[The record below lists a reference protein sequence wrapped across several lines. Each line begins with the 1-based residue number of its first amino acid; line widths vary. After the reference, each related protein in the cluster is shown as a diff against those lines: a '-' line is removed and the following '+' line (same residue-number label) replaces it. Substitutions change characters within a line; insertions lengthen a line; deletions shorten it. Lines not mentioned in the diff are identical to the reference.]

1 MDIYSSNNSLV
12 SSLLG
17 KKTNDFVY
25 VLLTS
30 IIGSFLLAI
39 SSKVQIP
46 LTPVPVTLQTLVL
59 LVMSMF
65 LGWRGAVGATS
76 LYLFQG
82 AIGLPVFAHGG
93 GFIILFGPTGGY
105 LFGFLIASLV
115 VGYLAERG
123 WDKSVVLTFTS
134 LTIGTLI
141 IYLFGVI
148 WLSYLKDLNT
158 ALVFGLLPF
167 ITPDILKICLGTCL
181 VSAGWEISAV
191 SYTHLTLPTKA

>member
-1 MDIYSSNNSLV
+1 MNIFSSNNSLV

-17 KKTNDFVY
+17 KKTNDLVY

-30 IIGSFLLAI
+30 VIGSFILAI

-115 VGYLAERG
+115 VGYLAEKG
-123 WDKSVVLTFTS
+123 WDRSVVLTFTS
-134 LTIGTLI
+134 MTIGTLI

-181 VSAGWEISAV
+181 VSAGWEISE
-191 SYTHLTLPTKA
+191 KFINRKI

>member
-115 VGYLAERG
+115 VGYLAEKG

-134 LTIGTLI
+134 MTIGTLI

-181 VSAGWEISAV
+181 VSAGWEISE
-191 SYTHLTLPTKA
+191 KFINRQI

>member
-115 VGYLAERG
+115 VGYLAEKG

-134 LTIGTLI
+134 MTIGTLI

-181 VSAGWEISAV
+181 ISAGWELSEKFLNRKI
-191 SYTHLTLPTKA
+191 

>member
-30 IIGSFLLAI
+30 VIGSFLLAV

-105 LFGFLIASLV
+105 LFGFLMASLV

-123 WDKSVVLTFTS
+123 WDKSVLLTLTTM
-134 LTIGTLI
+134 TIGTLI

-181 VSAGWEISAV
+181 VSAGWEISE
-191 SYTHLTLPTKA
+191 KIINRKI

>member
-115 VGYLAERG
+115 VGYLAEKG
-123 WDKSVVLTFTS
+123 WDKSVLLTFTS
-134 LTIGTLI
+134 MTIGTLI

-181 VSAGWEISAV
+181 VSAGWEISE
-191 SYTHLTLPTKA
+191 KFINRKI

>member
-115 VGYLAERG
+115 VGYLAEKG

-134 LTIGTLI
+134 MTIGTLI

-181 VSAGWEISAV
+181 VSAGWEISEKFIKRK
-191 SYTHLTLPTKA
+191 T

>member
-115 VGYLAERG
+115 VGYLAEKG
-123 WDKSVVLTFTS
+123 WDKSVVLTFTCMN
-134 LTIGTLI
+134 IGTLI

-181 VSAGWEISAV
+181 VSAGWEISE
-191 SYTHLTLPTKA
+191 KFINRKI

>member
-65 LGWRGAVGATS
+65 LGWRGALGATS

-93 GFIILFGPTGGY
+93 GFVILFGPTGGY

-115 VGYLAERG
+115 VGYLAEKG
-123 WDKSVVLTFTS
+123 WDKSVILTFTS
-134 LTIGTLI
+134 MTIGTLI

-181 VSAGWEISAV
+181 VSAGWEISE
-191 SYTHLTLPTKA
+191 KFINRKI

>member
-30 IIGSFLLAI
+30 VIGSFLLAI

-115 VGYLAERG
+115 VGYLAERE

-134 LTIGTLI
+134 MTIGTLI

-181 VSAGWEISAV
+181 VSAGWEISE
-191 SYTHLTLPTKA
+191 KFINRKI

>member
-1 MDIYSSNNSLV
+1 MDTYSSNNSLV

-17 KKTNDFVY
+17 KKTSDFVY

-115 VGYLAERG
+115 VGYLAEKG

-134 LTIGTLI
+134 MTIGTLI

-181 VSAGWEISAV
+181 VSAGWEISE
-191 SYTHLTLPTKA
+191 KFINRKI

>member
-1 MDIYSSNNSLV
+1 MDTYSSNNSLV

-93 GFIILFGPTGGY
+93 GFVILFGPTGGY

-115 VGYLAERG
+115 VGYLAEKG

-134 LTIGTLI
+134 MTIGTLV

-158 ALVFGLLPF
+158 ALIFGLLPF

-181 VSAGWEISAV
+181 VLAGWEISEKFINRK
-191 SYTHLTLPTKA
+191 T

>member
-1 MDIYSSNNSLV
+1 MDTYSSNNSLV

-105 LFGFLIASLV
+105 LFGFLMASLV

-123 WDKSVVLTFTS
+123 WDKSVLLTLTTM
-134 LTIGTLI
+134 TIGTLI

-181 VSAGWEISAV
+181 VSAGWEISE
-191 SYTHLTLPTKA
+191 KFINRKI

>member
-30 IIGSFLLAI
+30 VIGSFLLAI

-134 LTIGTLI
+134 MTIGTLV

-158 ALVFGLLPF
+158 ALIFGLLPF

-181 VSAGWEISAV
+181 VSAGWEISEKFINMK
-191 SYTHLTLPTKA
+191 T

>member
-17 KKTNDFVY
+17 KKTNDIVY

-115 VGYLAERG
+115 VGYLAEKG

-134 LTIGTLI
+134 MTIGTLI

-181 VSAGWEISAV
+181 VSAGWEISE
-191 SYTHLTLPTKA
+191 KFINRKI

>member
-1 MDIYSSNNSLV
+1 MNTYSSNNSLV

-17 KKTNDFVY
+17 KKTNDLVY

-30 IIGSFLLAI
+30 ILGSFLLAI

-115 VGYLAERG
+115 VGYLAEKG

-134 LTIGTLI
+134 MTIGTLI

-181 VSAGWEISAV
+181 VSAGWEISE
-191 SYTHLTLPTKA
+191 KFINRKI

>member
-30 IIGSFLLAI
+30 VIGSFLLAI

-65 LGWRGAVGATS
+65 LGWRGALGATS

-93 GFIILFGPTGGY
+93 GFVILFGPTGGY

-115 VGYLAERG
+115 VGYLAEKG

-134 LTIGTLI
+134 MTIGTLI

-181 VSAGWEISAV
+181 VSAGWEISE
-191 SYTHLTLPTKA
+191 KFINKKI

>member
-30 IIGSFLLAI
+30 VIGSFLLAI

-82 AIGLPVFAHGG
+82 AIGLPVLSHGG
-93 GFIILFGPTGGY
+93 GFVILFGPTGGY

-115 VGYLAERG
+115 VGYLAEKG
-123 WDKSVVLTFTS
+123 WDKSVVLTFIS
-134 LTIGTLI
+134 MTIGTLI

-181 VSAGWEISAV
+181 VSAGWEISE
-191 SYTHLTLPTKA
+191 KFINRKI

>member
-1 MDIYSSNNSLV
+1 MNMYSSNNSLV

-46 LTPVPVTLQTLVL
+46 ITPVPVTLQTLVL

-93 GFIILFGPTGGY
+93 GFVILFGPTGGY

-115 VGYLAERG
+115 VGYLAEKG

-134 LTIGTLI
+134 MTIGTLI

-181 VSAGWEISAV
+181 VSAGWEISE
-191 SYTHLTLPTKA
+191 KFINRKI

>member
-1 MDIYSSNNSLV
+1 MNMYSSNHSLV

-65 LGWRGAVGATS
+65 LCWRGAVGATS

-115 VGYLAERG
+115 VGYLAEKG

-134 LTIGTLI
+134 MTIGTLI

-181 VSAGWEISAV
+181 VSAGWEISE
-191 SYTHLTLPTKA
+191 KFINRKI

>member
-134 LTIGTLI
+134 MTIGTLI

-167 ITPDILKICLGTCL
+167 ITHDILKICLGTCL
-181 VSAGWEISAV
+181 VSAGWEISE
-191 SYTHLTLPTKA
+191 KFINRKI

>member
-30 IIGSFLLAI
+30 IIGSFLLAF

-65 LGWRGAVGATS
+65 LGWRGALGATS
-76 LYLFQG
+76 LYLLQG

-134 LTIGTLI
+134 MTIGTLI

-158 ALVFGLLPF
+158 ALMFGLLPF

-181 VSAGWEISAV
+181 VSAGWEISE
-191 SYTHLTLPTKA
+191 KFINRKI

>member
-115 VGYLAERG
+115 VGYLAEKG

-134 LTIGTLI
+134 MTIGTLI

-181 VSAGWEISAV
+181 VSAGWEISE
-191 SYTHLTLPTKA
+191 KFINREI

>member
-65 LGWRGAVGATS
+65 LGWRGALGATS

-93 GFIILFGPTGGY
+93 GFVILFGPTGGY

-115 VGYLAERG
+115 VGYLAEKG

-134 LTIGTLI
+134 MTIGTLI

-181 VSAGWEISAV
+181 VSAGWEISE
-191 SYTHLTLPTKA
+191 KFINKKI

>member
-65 LGWRGAVGATS
+65 LGWRGALGATC

-115 VGYLAERG
+115 VGYLAEKG

-134 LTIGTLI
+134 MTIGTLI
-141 IYLFGVI
+141 IYSFGVI

-181 VSAGWEISAV
+181 VSAGWEISE
-191 SYTHLTLPTKA
+191 KFMNKKI

>member
-46 LTPVPVTLQTLVL
+46 LTPVPVTVQTLVL

-65 LGWRGAVGATS
+65 LGWRGALGATS

-115 VGYLAERG
+115 VGYLAEKG

-134 LTIGTLI
+134 MTIGTLI

-181 VSAGWEISAV
+181 VSAGWEISE
-191 SYTHLTLPTKA
+191 KFINRKI

>member
-1 MDIYSSNNSLV
+1 MDMYSSNHSLV

-17 KKTNDFVY
+17 KKTNDFFY

-115 VGYLAERG
+115 VGYLAEKG

-134 LTIGTLI
+134 MTIGTLI

-181 VSAGWEISAV
+181 VSAGWEISE
-191 SYTHLTLPTKA
+191 KFINRKI

>member
-30 IIGSFLLAI
+30 VIGSFLLAI

-65 LGWRGAVGATS
+65 LGWRGALGATS

-93 GFIILFGPTGGY
+93 GFVILFGPTGGY

-134 LTIGTLI
+134 MTIGTLI

-181 VSAGWEISAV
+181 VSAGWEISE
-191 SYTHLTLPTKA
+191 KFINRKI

>member
-1 MDIYSSNNSLV
+1 MDMYSSNNSLV

-65 LGWRGAVGATS
+65 LGWRGALGATS

-115 VGYLAERG
+115 VGYLAEKG

-134 LTIGTLI
+134 MTIGTLI

-181 VSAGWEISAV
+181 VSAGWEISE
-191 SYTHLTLPTKA
+191 KFINRKI

>member
-65 LGWRGAVGATS
+65 LGWRGALGATS
-76 LYLFQG
+76 IYLFQG

-93 GFIILFGPTGGY
+93 GFVILFGPTGGY

-115 VGYLAERG
+115 VGYLAEKG

-134 LTIGTLI
+134 MTIGTLI

-181 VSAGWEISAV
+181 VSAGWEIGE
-191 SYTHLTLPTKA
+191 KFINRKI

>member
-1 MDIYSSNNSLV
+1 MNMYSSNHSLV

-30 IIGSFLLAI
+30 IVGSFLLAI

-76 LYLFQG
+76 LYLSKVQ
-82 AIGLPVFAHGG
+82 LDC
-93 GFIILFGPTGGY
+93 LFLHTEEALLFY
-105 LFGFLIASLV
+105 LV
-115 VGYLAERG
+115 QQV
-123 WDKSVVLTFTS
+123 
-134 LTIGTLI
+134 
-141 IYLFGVI
+141 
-148 WLSYLKDLNT
+148 
-158 ALVFGLLPF
+158 
-167 ITPDILKICLGTCL
+167 GTCL
-181 VSAGWEISAV
+181 DF
-191 SYTHLTLPTKA
+191 

>member
-1 MDIYSSNNSLV
+1 MDLYSSNNSLI

-115 VGYLAERG
+115 VGYLAEKG

-134 LTIGTLI
+134 MTIGTLI

-181 VSAGWEISAV
+181 VSAGWEISE
-191 SYTHLTLPTKA
+191 KFINRKI

>member
-30 IIGSFLLAI
+30 IIGSFILAI

-115 VGYLAERG
+115 VGYLAEKG

-134 LTIGTLI
+134 MTIGTLI

-181 VSAGWEISAV
+181 VSAGWEISEKF
-191 SYTHLTLPTKA
+191 LNRKI

>member
-115 VGYLAERG
+115 VGYLAEKG

-134 LTIGTLI
+134 MTIGTLI

-167 ITPDILKICLGTCL
+167 ITPDILKICLGTCIIT
-181 VSAGWEISAV
+181 AGWEISE
-191 SYTHLTLPTKA
+191 KFINRKI

>member
-1 MDIYSSNNSLV
+1 MNIYSSNNSLV

-115 VGYLAERG
+115 VGYLAEKG
-123 WDKSVVLTFTS
+123 WDKSVILTFTS
-134 LTIGTLI
+134 MTIGTLI

-181 VSAGWEISAV
+181 VSAGWEISE
-191 SYTHLTLPTKA
+191 KFINRKI

>member
-1 MDIYSSNNSLV
+1 MNMYSSNNSLV

-65 LGWRGAVGATS
+65 LGWRGALGATS

-93 GFIILFGPTGGY
+93 GFVILFGPTGGY

-115 VGYLAERG
+115 VGYLAEKG

-134 LTIGTLI
+134 MTIGTLI

-181 VSAGWEISAV
+181 VSAGWEISE
-191 SYTHLTLPTKA
+191 KFINRKI

>member
-93 GFIILFGPTGGY
+93 GFVILFGPTGGY

-115 VGYLAERG
+115 VGYLAEKG

-134 LTIGTLI
+134 MTIGTLI

-181 VSAGWEISAV
+181 VSAGWEISEKFINRK
-191 SYTHLTLPTKA
+191 T

>member
-115 VGYLAERG
+115 VGYLAEKG

-134 LTIGTLI
+134 MTIGTLI

-181 VSAGWEISAV
+181 VSAGWEISE
-191 SYTHLTLPTKA
+191 KFINKKI

>member
-115 VGYLAERG
+115 VGYLAEKG

-134 LTIGTLI
+134 MTIGTLI
-141 IYLFGVI
+141 IYFFGVI

-181 VSAGWEISAV
+181 VSAGWEISE
-191 SYTHLTLPTKA
+191 KFINRKI